1 MWVKSGGFACCPS
14 RDFAKALTKSVC
26 IHIVR
31 YGIIVLIVQMM
42 SFYMAKISV
51 SDARE
56 DFSEVVNQVCYSG
69 ARIVLHRRGKDIV
82 ALVPVSDLEMLE
94 SLEDAMD
101 IDAAKAAIKET
112 KKKGSTPWNKLKK
125 ELGLK

>member
-1 MWVKSGGFACCPS
+1 
-14 RDFAKALTKSVC
+14 
-26 IHIVR
+26 
-31 YGIIVLIVQMM
+31 
-42 SFYMAKISV
+42 MAKISV
-51 SDARE
+51 SEARE

-69 ARIVLHRRGKDIV
+69 ERMILHRRGKDLV

-101 IDAAKAAIKET
+101 LDAAKAAIKEA
-112 KKKGSTPWNKLKK
+112 KKKGTISWTALKK

>member
-1 MWVKSGGFACCPS
+1 
-14 RDFAKALTKSVC
+14 
-26 IHIVR
+26 
-31 YGIIVLIVQMM
+31 
-42 SFYMAKISV
+42 MAKISV

-69 ARIVLHRRGKDIV
+69 ERIVLHRRGKDLV
-82 ALVPVSDLEMLE
+82 ALVPISDLEMLE

-101 IDAAKAAIKET
+101 IDAAKAAIKES
-112 KKKGSTPWNKLKK
+112 KKKGSIPWNKLKK

>member
-1 MWVKSGGFACCPS
+1 
-14 RDFAKALTKSVC
+14 
-26 IHIVR
+26 
-31 YGIIVLIVQMM
+31 
-42 SFYMAKISV
+42 MAKISV
-51 SDARE
+51 SDARK

-69 ARIVLHRRGKDIV
+69 ERIVLHRRGKDLV

-101 IDAAKAAIKET
+101 IDAAKAAIKDS